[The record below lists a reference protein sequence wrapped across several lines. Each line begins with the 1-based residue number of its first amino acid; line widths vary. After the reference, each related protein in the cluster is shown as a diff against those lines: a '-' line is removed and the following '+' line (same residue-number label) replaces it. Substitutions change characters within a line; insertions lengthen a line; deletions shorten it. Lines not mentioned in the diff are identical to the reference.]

1 MRGTDMLVLGRKVGE
16 EIVIGNL
23 IRLVVVDIRQSQ
35 VRLGFVA
42 PREVSILRH
51 EVQDK
56 LSDYQSEDMERTK
69 S

>member
-1 MRGTDMLVLGRKVGE
+1 MLVLGRKVGE

>member
-1 MRGTDMLVLGRKVGE
+1 MLVLGRKVGE

-23 IRLVVVDIRQSQ
+23 VRLVVVDIRPGQ

-51 EVQDK
+51 EVQHK
-56 LSDYQSEDMERTK
+56 MSANQAGSPLAKTS
-69 S
+69 